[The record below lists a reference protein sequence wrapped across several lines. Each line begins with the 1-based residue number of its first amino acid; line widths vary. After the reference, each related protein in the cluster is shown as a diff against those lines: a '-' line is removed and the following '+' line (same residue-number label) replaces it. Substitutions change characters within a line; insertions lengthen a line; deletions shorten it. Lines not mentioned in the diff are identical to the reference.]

1 MLCFRWRGESN
12 WKLVIIITVGWI
24 KYVQYVSRL
33 SGKNPLYD
41 KKLLTGPAIPQQHD
55 SVIHIKDK
63 PHAEWTRTE
72 FIWFGWKMN
81 DG

>member
-1 MLCFRWRGESN
+1 M
-12 WKLVIIITVGWI
+12 
-24 KYVQYVSRL
+24 QYVSRL

-63 PHAEWTRTE
+63 PHAEMNGKQKWNL
-72 FIWFGWKMN
+72 FAFGKEIN
-81 DG
+81 EGYRYFKQAGNCN